1 MRRLIA
7 VTSVL
12 LLSFAGSALAQAN
25 MGMDSSGR
33 LDGSPPLGTSPDTE
47 GTGGGGFSIPIDFGT
62 TTTSTNSIQWT
73 GCPEG
78 QHRTVRGGTNTLT
91 NQACRNNN

>member
-12 LLSFAGSALAQAN
+12 LLSFTGSAFAQAN

-47 GTGGGGFSIPIDFGT
+47 GTGGGGLSIPIDFGT
-62 TTTSTNSIQWT
+62 MTTGTNSIQWT